1 METKLQKIKIPFL
14 KKIFQCY
21 FAELTDKPIVI
32 DKRRS
37 WGAVNNIKMLKEIFG
52 KEPKIICPVRNL
64 EEIIASYKSLYAR
77 NNKKWKKEFLRGNR
91 FANAL
96 SNLEYTWNSEFNGCL
111 LLIEYNSLVQKPQ
124 ETLNKIYDFIG
135 QPHYRHNLK
144 HIVSSDPHKEVEEL
158 YGLKGMFDVYKT
170 IQKSKTDIAILTKK
184 EYNEYVHKTFWR
196 KNKEESSNAV

>member
-1 METKLQKIKIPFL
+1 MGTKLQKIKIPFL

-37 WGAVNNIKMLKEIFG
+37 WGAINNIKMLKEIFG

-96 SNLEYTWNSEFNGCL
+96 SNLEYTWNSEFKDCL
-111 LLIEYNSLVQKPQ
+111 LLVEYNSLVQKPQ
-124 ETLNKIYDFIG
+124 KTLNKIYDFIG
-135 QPHYRHNLK
+135 QPHYRHNLNN
-144 HIVSSDPHKEVEEL
+144 IVSNDPHKKVEEL
-158 YGLKGMFDVYKT
+158 YGLKGMFDVHKT
-170 IQKSKTDIAILTKK
+170 IQKSNTDIAILTKK
-184 EYNEYVHKTFWR
+184 EYNEYAHKTFWKKQEIR
-196 KNKEESSNAV
+196 AL